1 MEQHNKKKQIMIN
14 FDDIKKENIK
24 EHKKTLSQIP
34 DYPYIILTYGSSE
47 TNVLFDLM
55 CQQPD
60 IDKIYLYA
68 KDPYE
73 AKYQLLFN
81 KKGKYRHVVF
91 KWFLSFY

>member
-1 MEQHNKKKQIMIN
+1 MEALK
-14 FDDIKKENIK
+14 
-24 EHKKTLSQIP
+24 
-34 DYPYIILTYGSSE
+34 

-55 CQQPD
+55 SQQPD